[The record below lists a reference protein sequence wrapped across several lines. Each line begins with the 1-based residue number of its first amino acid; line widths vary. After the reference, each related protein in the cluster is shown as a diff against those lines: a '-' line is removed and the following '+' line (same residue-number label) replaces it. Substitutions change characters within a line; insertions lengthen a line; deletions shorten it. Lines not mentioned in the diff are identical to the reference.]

1 MLYTAIQY
9 RDKFYH
15 NKSIRTVQ
23 RMISLDRLPAGHN
36 RVVISKRSFVETSGQ
51 KDYEPYILAIR
62 DYFKRKKIC
71 VDLELS
77 TECGITH
84 NNNSIKFLNEI
95 LGY

>member
-1 MLYTAIQY
+1 MLYTAMQY
-9 RDKFYH
+9 RNEFH
-15 NKSIRTVQ
+15 PNKSICTVQ
-23 RMISLDRLPAGHN
+23 RMISIDCLPVGHN

-62 DYFKRKKIC
+62 DYLKKKRIP
-71 VDLELS
+71 VDIELS

-84 NNNSIKFLNEI
+84 NVESIRFLNEI

>member
-1 MLYTAIQY
+1 MLYTAMQY
-9 RDKFYH
+9 RNEFH
-15 NKSIRTVQ
+15 PNKSIRTVQ
-23 RMISLDRLPAGHN
+23 RMISIDCLPVGHN

-62 DYFKRKKIC
+62 DYLKKKKIPI
-71 VDLELS
+71 DIELS

-84 NNNSIKFLNEI
+84 NVESIRFLNEI